1 MMGTVDYLGRFLDV
15 DIRHPEST
23 SDYLVFAT
31 SDLKEKLETNGFL
44 AEGLEILG
52 DNAYCNSSYMVT
64 PYKSATGSEDDFN
77 FYQSQLR
84 IQVEC
89 AFGKLVQRWGIL
101 RHLISCNIGLER
113 ISSLVMALCRLHN
126 FCINLSHETVPSSLA
141 QDEVQI
147 TINSHFELSVNPDNH
162 VSQKH
167 ILHGGDHFDDIG
179 QFQQRAIRR
188 HEKDN
193 EHVSP
198 RNAQHKLV
206 QDKGLC
212 GPSTM

>member
-1 MMGTVDYLGRFLDV
+1 M
-15 DIRHPEST
+15 
-23 SDYLVFAT
+23 
-31 SDLKEKLETNGFL
+31 
-44 AEGLEILG
+44 
-52 DNAYCNSSYMVT
+52 
-64 PYKSATGSEDDFN
+64 
-77 FYQSQLR
+77 
-84 IQVEC
+84 
-89 AFGKLVQRWGIL
+89 
-101 RHLISCNIGLER
+101 
-113 ISSLVMALCRLHN
+113 
-126 FCINLSHETVPSSLA
+126 PSSLA